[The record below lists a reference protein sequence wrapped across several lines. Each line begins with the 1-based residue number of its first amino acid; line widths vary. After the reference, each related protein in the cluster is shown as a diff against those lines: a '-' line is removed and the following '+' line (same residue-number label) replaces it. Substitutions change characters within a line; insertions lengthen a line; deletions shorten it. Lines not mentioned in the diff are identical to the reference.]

1 MLLDT
6 MKFSWDELMIVFN
19 IAVPIIGIVALIVTI
34 SQSIK
39 LLMIKNKKTSKYIK
53 SSSQDSYNDI
63 KKKLIASTIVLI
75 IFVIINTF
83 IILM

>member
-1 MLLDT
+1 
-6 MKFSWDELMIVFN
+6 MIVFN

-34 SQSIK
+34 PQSIK

>member
-1 MLLDT
+1 
-6 MKFSWDELMIVFN
+6 MIVFN

>member
-1 MLLDT
+1 
-6 MKFSWDELMIVFN
+6 
-19 IAVPIIGIVALIVTI
+19 
-34 SQSIK
+34 
-39 LLMIKNKKTSKYIK
+39 MIKNKKTSKYIK

>member
-1 MLLDT
+1 
-6 MKFSWDELMIVFN
+6 MIVFN
-19 IAVPIIGIVALIVTI
+19 IAVSVIGIVALIVTI

>member
-19 IAVPIIGIVALIVTI
+19 IAVSVIGIVALIVTI